1 MVPDAKLKN
10 TSWHLIEDSRIRF
23 SSFNAALNLKG
34 IKLKNLHRTKLI
46 GAGIAAGR
54 VATLAALAMLTSV
67 NASASGL
74 DNLSTLSQDQFTKLS
89 KDLGAAAAYRGVT
102 PGNSLGITGF
112 DIGIELTE
120 SKIENSSSLKRAGGG
135 DTSTLFIPKLHI
147 HKGLPAGFDIGA
159 FVSRISGVNAS
170 LIGAEVRYQIIEDG
184 LTTPSVALRLSG
196 SKATGISQVN
206 LSTVAVDAMISKK
219 LAFITP
225 YAGIGSVRI
234 ASAPKIGL
242 LHDVTATDSRVFVGV
257 NMNFLTTNLALEAEK
272 LGGVS
277 SVSGKIGFR
286 F

>member
-1 MVPDAKLKN
+1 
-10 TSWHLIEDSRIRF
+10 
-23 SSFNAALNLKG
+23 LKG
-34 IKLKNLHRTKLI
+34 IKLKNSHRAKLI
-46 GAGIAAGR
+46 GTDIAPGR
-54 VATLAALAMLTSV
+54 VGILAALTMLAVLASI
-67 NASASGL
+67 NARASGL
-74 DNLSTLSQDQFTKLS
+74 VNLPTLSQDQFTKLS

-120 SKIENSSSLKRAGGG
+120 SKIENSNALKLAGGS

-170 LIGAEVRYQIIEDG
+170 LLGAEVRYQIIEDG

-206 LSTVAVDAMISKK
+206 LSTIAVDAMISKK
-219 LAFITP
+219 LTFITP
-225 YAGIGSVRI
+225 YAGIGSVRT
-234 ASAPKIGL
+234 ASAPKVGL
-242 LHDVTATDSRVFVGV
+242 LKDVTATDSRVFVGV
-257 NMNFLTTNLALEAEK
+257 NMNFLTTNFALEAEK
-272 LGGVS
+272 LGGVNS
-277 SVSGKIGFR
+277 ISGKIGVR